1 MSYEKLLPPLTFCNC
16 FKGDGLVN
24 CTISTPLTIVRHK
37 DMNQR
42 CHQRILSLESTDE
55 EYLRDNLAVEFV
67 RSYKLYFALI
77 VSPV

>member
-1 MSYEKLLPPLTFCNC
+1 MSCKKLLPPLTFCNC

-24 CTISTPLTIVRHK
+24 CKISTPLTIVRHK

-77 VSPV
+77 VSPI